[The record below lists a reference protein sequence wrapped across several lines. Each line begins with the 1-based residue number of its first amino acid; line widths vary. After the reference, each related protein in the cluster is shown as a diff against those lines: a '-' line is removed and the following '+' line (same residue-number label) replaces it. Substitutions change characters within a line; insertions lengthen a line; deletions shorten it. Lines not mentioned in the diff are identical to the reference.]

1 MNDPHNYIGTHFDG
15 KTYNPVLDHTR
26 LTNQLARVHSVLSDG
41 KWITLSQLSIKAD
54 CPEASASSRL
64 RDLRK
69 DKFGG
74 HTVDRKRLSGGLFE
88 YRLEIEPQREMVL

>member
-1 MNDPHNYIGTHFDG
+1 MNHNPYDYLGTHFDG

-26 LTNQLARVHSVLSDG
+26 LTNQLARVQAVLSDG
-41 KWITLSQLSIKAD
+41 KWISLRELSLLAES
-54 CPEASASSRL
+54 PESSCSARL

-74 HTVDRKRLSGGLFE
+74 HAVHRKRQSGGLFL
-88 YRLEIEPQREMVL
+88 YRLEIEPQRELF

>member
-1 MNDPHNYIGTHFDG
+1 MHTNYLGTHFDG

-26 LTNQLARVHSVLSDG
+26 LTNQLARVQAVLSDG
-41 KWITLSQLSIKAD
+41 KWISLRELSILANG
-54 CPEASASSRL
+54 PESSIGARL

-74 HTVDRKRLSGGLFE
+74 HTVHRKRESGGLFL
-88 YRLEIEPQREMVL
+88 YRLEIEPQRELF